1 MTGRF
6 VWGSPE
12 WIIPVGILLLLALAG
27 LYYSYSR
34 ARGGWPVWGIA
45 PFLKVL
51 VLLALGLIL
60 LEPLYH
66 GNRPRP
72 GANLFLLVA
81 DNSESMTIRDR
92 DRRESRGDQ
101 LTAIL
106 SPDAGWLTRL
116 GQDFDIRQY
125 AFGHRL
131 HATSELHRL
140 EFEEGASALLS
151 SVASLGERFAERP
164 VAGMLLFT
172 DGNATDDMR
181 QLERVADQLPPIY
194 PVVMGETQPE
204 RDLRIER
211 ISVTQTNFQA
221 APVSILAT
229 MVAEGFVGESIVVEL
244 RNLDGKRLDQ
254 HRITSQG
261 NDPVHVR
268 FRDRPESSGI
278 SFYEVRAYAQAEPPA
293 EDGTLRSRREAT
305 LANNARLVMVDRG
318 QGPYRVL
325 YVSGRPN
332 WEFKFL
338 RRAVEEDP
346 EVRMTAL
353 LRIADREPK
362 FEFRGRGNEATN
374 PLFRGFEQQ
383 DLEEVERYDQA
394 VLVRMGVENPEE
406 LRDGFP
412 QGAEELFRYH
422 ALILDNLEAK
432 FFTADQMSLVQR
444 FVSQRGG
451 GLMMLGGMESF
462 SQGAYARTPIGD
474 VLPVYVHSTDDG
486 NFSEIRNEPTQATQR
501 TNRRSN
507 QRSWMD
513 EEDRSG
519 YRLRLTR
526 EGWLQ
531 PWVRVRGTEEEEQQR
546 LDDMPPLKTLNRVA
560 GLKPGASL
568 LLTAGRTEDEQLP
581 ALAVQNFGRG
591 RSGALLVGD
600 LWRWGLRQPYEGER
614 NEFFDAWQQMVRW
627 MVADVPRRVEVDC
640 RRQEAEPGEPVQIRV
655 RVRDE
660 WYEPLDNARV
670 LLRIIPPSG
679 EAMEM
684 TAEPSDQSAGTYT
697 TLFAPRANG
706 AYRVQV
712 RVEGPDG
719 EPIDERETG
728 WVAEPALEEFA
739 SLRPNVELLERL
751 AAETGGEVLKANE
764 LNSFVSSLPNRKLPV
779 TEPWIFPLWHRWLI
793 LIGLLTCLIGEWGI
807 RRWRGLP

>member
-12 WIIPVGILLLLALAG
+12 WIIPAGVLLLLAIAG
-27 LYYSYSR
+27 LYYSYAR
-34 ARGGWPVWGIA
+34 ARGGWPVRGIA
-45 PFLKVL
+45 PLLKL
-51 VLLALGLIL
+51 FALLALALIL

-66 GNRPRP
+66 GSRPRP

-81 DNSESMTIRDR
+81 DNSESMTVRDR
-92 DRRESRGDQ
+92 DRRETRGDQ
-101 LTAIL
+101 LTTSLA
-106 SPDAGWLTRL
+106 PDAGWLARM

-131 HATSELHRL
+131 HAAPELDKL
-140 EFEEGASALLS
+140 EFEEGASALFS
-151 SVASLGERFAERP
+151 SVAALGERFAGRP

-172 DGNATDDMR
+172 DGNATDDVR
-181 QLERVADQLPPIY
+181 QLDRVADELPPIY
-194 PVVMGETQPE
+194 PVVIGDTQPE

-229 MVAEGFVGESIVVEL
+229 MIAEGFSGESIVVEL
-244 RNLDGKRLDQ
+244 RDLDGKRLDQ

-268 FRDRPESSGI
+268 FRVRPESSGI
-278 SFYEVRAYAQAEPPA
+278 SFYEARTYVQSEPPA

-305 LANNARLVMVDRG
+305 IANNSRLVMVDRG
-318 QGPYRVL
+318 QGPYRIL

-332 WEFKFL
+332 WEFKFM
-338 RRAVEEDP
+338 RRALEEDP
-346 EVRMTAL
+346 EIRLTAL

-394 VLVRMGVENPEE
+394 VLVRMGVENAEE

-412 QGAEELFRYH
+412 QGAEELFQYH
-422 ALILDNLEAK
+422 ALVLDDLEAK
-432 FFTADQMSLVQR
+432 FFTTDQMSLVQR

-451 GLMMLGGMESF
+451 GLLMLGGLESF

-486 NFSEIRNEPTQATQR
+486 TLTGMGDEMD
-501 TNRRSN
+501 RRPR
-507 QRSWMD
+507 RSWMD
-513 EEDRSG
+513 EDDRAG

-546 LDDMPPLKTLNRVA
+546 LDEMPPLKTLNRVA

-591 RSGALLVGD
+591 RSGALMVGD
-600 LWRWGLRQPYEGER
+600 LWRWGLRQPFEGDR
-614 NEFFDAWQQMVRW
+614 NDFFDAWQQMARW

-640 RRQEAEPGEPVQIRV
+640 RRQEAEPGQPMQIRV

-670 LLRIIPPSG
+670 RLRILPPSG

-684 TAEPSDQSAGTYT
+684 TAEPGDQSAGTYA

-719 EPIDERETG
+719 ELIDERETG
-728 WVAEPALEEFA
+728 WVAEPALEEFV

-751 AAETGGEVLKANE
+751 AAQTGGEVLKVSD

-779 TEPWIFPLWHRWLI
+779 TEPWVYPLWHRWLI
-793 LIGLLTCLIGEWGI
+793 MIGLITCLIGEWGL